1 MVAYLDSS
9 LALRHML
16 RGEITISQ
24 ALACDRTVSSE
35 LMEIECRR
43 VIQRCRL
50 QGELDDEGVLK
61 ATERLEKLLNGM
73 YLLSLSSA
81 VKKRAMEA
89 FPVSI
94 KTLDALHL
102 ASALALAEKSGGE
115 KPLIFSHGTG
125 MNRCA
130 KVLGFQAPLAEE

>member
-9 LALRHML
+9 LTLRHVL
-16 RGEITISQ
+16 RGEITINQ

-43 VIQRCRL
+43 VIHRCRL
-50 QGELDDEGVLK
+50 QGDLDDEGVLK

-73 YLLSLSSA
+73 YLLALSSA

-115 KPLIFSHGTG
+115 KPLIFSHDTG